1 FLVEM
6 NEAANIL
13 NNATDQ
19 SLILLDEIGRGTATF
34 DGLSLAWAITE
45 YLHDAP
51 GVNARTLFATH
62 YHELTD
68 LGVTLDRLENHYVE
82 VKEFGDRIIF
92 LRSIAKGTGD
102 KSYGIHVAR
111 MAGLPKSVI
120 HRATEILN
128 HHISQSMKR
137 GDPALPPDS
146 SDQLILFQ
154 EQESRLRKDLNTL
167 DVNSLT
173 PLEALQKLDE
183 LKKDHGL

>member
-1 FLVEM
+1 M
-6 NEAANIL
+6 
-13 NNATDQ
+13 
-19 SLILLDEIGRGTATF
+19 
-34 DGLSLAWAITE
+34 
-45 YLHDAP
+45 
-51 GVNARTLFATH
+51 
-62 YHELTD
+62 
-68 LGVTLDRLENHYVE
+68 E

-146 SDQLILFQ
+146 SDQLTLFQ